1 MCGSC
6 SLPGMNSTRFEFSL
20 PADRRRELDQLSEE
34 TGLSAA
40 DLARLGIRWVLSH
53 RDVLLRPTP
62 EAPR

>member
-1 MCGSC
+1 
-6 SLPGMNSTRFEFSL
+6 MNSTRFEFQL

-53 RDVLLRPTP
+53 RDVLLRPMT
-62 EAPR
+62 EGPRHAR

>member
-1 MCGSC
+1 MS
-6 SLPGMNSTRFEFSL
+6 STRFEFSL

-53 RDVLLRPTP
+53 RDVLLRPSA
-62 EAPR
+62 EAR